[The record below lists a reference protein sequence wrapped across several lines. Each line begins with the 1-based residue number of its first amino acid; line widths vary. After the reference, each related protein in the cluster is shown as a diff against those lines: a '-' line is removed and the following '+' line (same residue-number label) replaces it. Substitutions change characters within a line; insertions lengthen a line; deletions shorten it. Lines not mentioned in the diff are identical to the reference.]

1 MSSNS
6 NAAKVGLVGNQ
17 SNSAARAAATTTT
30 PVTNYQRFDPLIT
43 NNLSYD
49 SEDSQRS
56 YTTYNYMSTSIRDRI
71 YYNTNHHHHI
81 KTINN
86 NTRGTDTGSNVS
98 TAPLAAAD
106 EHQPQLLL
114 TEEDQQ
120 RIQYL
125 ALRKFHI
132 PGHTFTQDYIYW

>member
-6 NAAKVGLVGNQ
+6 NTAKVGLIGNQ
-17 SNSAARAAATTTT
+17 SNSAARAATTT

>member
-1 MSSNS
+1 M
-6 NAAKVGLVGNQ
+6 GLVGNQ
-17 SNSAARAAATTTT
+17 SNSAARAAATTT